1 MPTDKAA
8 IDPIKILMLG
18 VEECIADQLG
28 GILRERQQSFRTAP
42 FADAFEVLN
51 SDTRTRQLVF
61 CGAELED
68 TLTFLHST
76 RNFKGNLFVV
86 AVTRAFDLKSWLDLL
101 EAGAADYCL
110 FPIDEEHIQWILRKV
125 QHRTAAALPG
135 SSA

>member
-1 MPTDKAA
+1 MPTDKSATNS
-8 IDPIKILMLG
+8 IQILMLG

-28 GILRERQQSFRTAP
+28 GILRERQQSFRTAS

-68 TLTFLHST
+68 TLSFLHST

-110 FPIDEEHIQWILRKV
+110 FPIDEEHIHWILNKASR
-125 QHRTAAALPG
+125 HTTEL
-135 SSA
+135 SA